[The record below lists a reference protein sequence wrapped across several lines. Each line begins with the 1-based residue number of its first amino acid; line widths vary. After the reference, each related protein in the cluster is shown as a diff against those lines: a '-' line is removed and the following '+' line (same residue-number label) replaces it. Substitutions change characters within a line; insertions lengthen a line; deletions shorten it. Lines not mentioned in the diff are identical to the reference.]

1 MDSIDYKILEQLEQN
16 AKTSIKEIASQV
28 HLSPPA
34 VAERVKKLEEQQI
47 IVGYQA
53 NINLDKLDRP
63 IVALILFKSADCKS
77 LAHFCHN
84 HPDVLECYRVAG
96 EISYIAKIAT
106 SSVKTLEAF
115 IDQSLPYGTPSTNI
129 VLSAH
134 ENGIF

>member
-1 MDSIDYKILEQLEQN
+1 MDQIDYMILKQLQHN

-28 HLSPPA
+28 HLSAPS
-34 VAERVKKLEEQQI
+34 VAERVKKLEEQGV

-53 NINLDKLDRP
+53 KINLKKIECP

-77 LAHFCHN
+77 LASFCYT
-84 HPDVLECYRVAG
+84 HPDVIECYRVAG

-106 SSVKTLEAF
+106 SSVETLEAF
-115 IDQSLPYGTPSTNI
+115 IDQALPFGIPSTNI

-134 ENGIF
+134 ENGVL